1 VGGGRHVVCLSV
13 QSTRE
18 SKSRLISNDGDIGE
32 LRSLSG
38 VSAHLSFQSLGHG
51 RADWHRFY
59 RNVFYAA
66 ARRHNHCGNH
76 HRSRHGGR
84 RAEPAQRLA
93 AAHSSYGRH
102 RCRCRR
108 WPRGR
113 MDDKRGDQNSSE
125 FTLKQKA
132 PKLGLVAENEFDRV
146 VRTVE
151 MVDLTSQKYGTGKK
165 TMAMPTPST
174 KPTDVGLIGA
184 GVISATPAVILKQLA
199 PKLQIEIHEVL
210 SSAAKRT
217 RALCALF

>member
-1 VGGGRHVVCLSV
+1 
-13 QSTRE
+13 
-18 SKSRLISNDGDIGE
+18 
-32 LRSLSG
+32 
-38 VSAHLSFQSLGHG
+38 
-51 RADWHRFY
+51 
-59 RNVFYAA
+59 
-66 ARRHNHCGNH
+66 
-76 HRSRHGGR
+76 
-84 RAEPAQRLA
+84 
-93 AAHSSYGRH
+93 
-102 RCRCRR
+102 
-108 WPRGR
+108 

-146 VRTVE
+146 VWTVE
-151 MVDLTSQKYGTGKK
+151 MVDRTSPQYGTGKK